1 MPRLP
6 EKHPEFRFQRC
17 RGRFQRGTDR
27 PSLARPSKGLVRA
40 ATVPVTTAERD
51 NFEVPFANELES
63 DEELLAPEEAEAPIS
78 PVTAAITRHRASLSS
93 VAVVRSVPLSRPASA
108 TEIRQETSQR
118 PALSRAGSKE
128 MDPAEKAAMVDVQ
141 LRPLSR
147 EESLRRSASAVSF
160 FKASQAIN
168 RRSFSNDAL
177 CNALAA
183 ARQRRQRAALPPEV
197 PPEEPQSEPA
207 PKPRRRSFA
216 EQFGYGVI
224 LKTQLPPQPRAQ
236 DAPKPRISSGFIGL
250 QAGDTDLLQRL
261 ARRRQN
267 PDMPK
272 PGPLSLCC
280 SKGRNLGLSSQC
292 RAQALRRE
300 MNESW
305 VTKVVLSI
313 VVLLIVVLI
322 FSENQRKTKEIKL
335 EESCSKT
342 RTKIKGH

>member
-1 MPRLP
+1 
-6 EKHPEFRFQRC
+6 
-17 RGRFQRGTDR
+17 
-27 PSLARPSKGLVRA
+27 
-40 ATVPVTTAERD
+40 
-51 NFEVPFANELES
+51 
-63 DEELLAPEEAEAPIS
+63 
-78 PVTAAITRHRASLSS
+78 
-93 VAVVRSVPLSRPASA
+93 
-108 TEIRQETSQR
+108 
-118 PALSRAGSKE
+118 

-177 CNALAA
+177 GNALAA
-183 ARQRRQRAALPPEV
+183 ARQRRQRAALPPPEV

-261 ARRRQN
+261 ARRRAAS
-267 PDMPK
+267 
-272 PGPLSLCC
+272 G
-280 SKGRNLGLSSQC
+280 G
-292 RAQALRRE
+292 
-300 MNESW
+300 
-305 VTKVVLSI
+305 
-313 VVLLIVVLI
+313 
-322 FSENQRKTKEIKL
+322 
-335 EESCSKT
+335 
-342 RTKIKGH
+342 

>member
-1 MPRLP
+1 MSRPVSAPWR
-6 EKHPEFRFQRC
+6 RSSTATIAR
-17 RGRFQRGTDR
+17 RGTDR

-261 ARRRQN
+261 ARRRAAS
-267 PDMPK
+267 
-272 PGPLSLCC
+272 G
-280 SKGRNLGLSSQC
+280 G
-292 RAQALRRE
+292 
-300 MNESW
+300 
-305 VTKVVLSI
+305 
-313 VVLLIVVLI
+313 
-322 FSENQRKTKEIKL
+322 
-335 EESCSKT
+335 
-342 RTKIKGH
+342 